1 MQKGGLIKKDRNIT
15 NFDAFMNMINMERV
29 EITKISFNSLYGFIF
44 KLHVPQMEEC
54 EHQFYGLNENKTD
67 FDAPIDALVIK
78 MSVLNESKSDFL
90 QGLFLDDTKIDK
102 QCDILDNFKNEAII
116 QSKIYSD
123 SLLYGDP
130 LCPCLLDL
138 FIFEYNTQI
147 KNFLGAVLS
156 KCKDDA
162 SIAVINWMF
171 TLFNQFNQSQY
182 KLGVIVMESAVEYS
196 TFLVCYD
203 AIFEGPEEKKKTEI
217 AKLVTTLLTKL
228 IRLYNECR
236 ILHFDLH
243 MGNSLVKKNDDE
255 SFSLYII
262 DFGRFNNTGNAT
274 VINTFNVQE
283 IDKILQF
290 FITSEI
296 KYKHKRFGIDI
307 STIKEYYDV
316 LKNYASIDELVNS
329 LNTFYSLRT
338 HKYKALMNGDFTQKL
353 VKTDPFQCGNPLLSD
368 NNKRF
373 GIRIPRPKGGKSYK
387 RKYLKSSRKRR
398 TIRRKSIKRR

>member
-1 MQKGGLIKKDRNIT
+1 MQRGGLIKKDSNIT

-78 MSVLNESKSDFL
+78 MSVLYENPGTPL
-90 QGLFLDDTKIDK
+90 QDLFLDGTKIDK
-102 QCDILDNFKNEAII
+102 ECDILDNFKNEAII

-138 FIFEYNTQI
+138 FIFEDNTQI
-147 KNFLGAVLS
+147 KKFLGAVLS
-156 KCKDDA
+156 KCKDKA

-171 TLFNQFNQSQY
+171 TLFNQSQY

-196 TFLVCYD
+196 TFIVSYH
-203 AIFEGPEEKKKTEI
+203 AINAGPEEKKRTEI

-262 DFGRFNNTGNAT
+262 DFGRFKNTGNAT

-290 FITSEI
+290 FITKERD
-296 KYKHKRFGIDI
+296 YKLSKF
-307 STIKEYYDV
+307 TIKESQIQLYYDL
-316 LKNYASIDELVNS
+316 LKFYASIDELVNS
-329 LNTFYSLRT
+329 LNTFYSVRT

-353 VKTDPFQCGNPLLSD
+353 VKTDPFQCGNTLLS
-368 NNKRF
+368 NNYKRL
-373 GIRIPRPKGGKSYK
+373 GIRIQRNQIKGGKSYK

-398 TIRRKSIKRR
+398 TIRGKSIKRR